1 MNRICDKCDNLHTN
15 RGQTYEHCAF
25 RFYPFYTL
33 PATPSEYFDSRLNG
47 DKQDCKH
54 FEKLRTLTIK

>member
-1 MNRICDKCDNLHTN
+1 MRICDKCDNLHIN
-15 RGQTYEHCAF
+15 ESQTYEHCAAK
-25 RFYPFYTL
+25 FYQLYSL
-33 PATPSEYFDSRLNG
+33 PAIPKEYFESRLNG